1 MPLHDKEVTKESHAA
16 HSDAD
21 DASNEE
27 AVKVLT
33 PLVDIARQEAHRY
46 SRRLTAFVRRALT
59 RGAGG

>member
-1 MPLHDKEVTKESHAA
+1 MEKSVPLHDKEVTKESHAA

-33 PLVDIARQEAHRY
+33 PLVDIARQE
-46 SRRLTAFVRRALT
+46 
-59 RGAGG
+59 GAQIQ

>member
-27 AVKVLT
+27 AVKV
-33 PLVDIARQEAHRY
+33 PQLVDIARDKSKIRQ
-46 SRRLTAFVRRALT
+46 SRNYENRI
-59 RGAGG
+59 

>member
-27 AVKVLT
+27 AVKV
-33 PLVDIARQEAHRY
+33 PQLVDIAR
-46 SRRLTAFVRRALT
+46 SRDKSKISPISQLRK
-59 RGAGG
+59 